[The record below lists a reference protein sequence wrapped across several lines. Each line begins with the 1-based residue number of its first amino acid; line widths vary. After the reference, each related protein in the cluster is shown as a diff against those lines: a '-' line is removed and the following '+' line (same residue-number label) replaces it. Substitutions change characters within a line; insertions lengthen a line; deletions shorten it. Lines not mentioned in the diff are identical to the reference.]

1 MSDAPLLLSSEIP
14 SSSPIIDL
22 AVVEVG
28 GGPLVVCADRNDAVW
43 TWDPQ
48 RDLWQKRLLA
58 YAFAGDPLAVQYPDA
73 ENELDSVTAA
83 VSGGRVLLA
92 AGGPEQGSALWDL
105 ESGEV
110 LRGAMYGDPYVG
122 SMATVKGEGPPRF
135 VTGSDA
141 GVRVW
146 GLSVEEPLVELP
158 DSDIDGICTV
168 ATARINGRSLVVAG
182 GSDVGVWD
190 LAGDEQLA
198 SFYPD
203 DGRIEAVAVSRIAD
217 RPIVVAAAD
226 PGEIYV
232 WGLSGDEAGEPIHDP
247 ITGHEGSICAM
258 DTATVGNRSLAV
270 TGGADATVRMWDLA
284 EGVGIGAPLTG
295 HRDGVAAVRTTV
307 LRGREVALSAGGDGV
322 IRIWDLA
329 ALLS

>member
-14 SSSPIIDL
+14 SSSPITDL
-22 AVVEVG
+22 AVAAVG
-28 GGPLVVCADRNDAVW
+28 GGSLVVCTDRNGAVW
-43 TWDPQ
+43 SWDPQ
-48 RDLWQKRLLA
+48 RDLWQKRSLA
-58 YAFAGDPLAVQYPDA
+58 YALAGDPLAVQYPDA
-73 ENELDSVTAA
+73 ENELDSVAAA
-83 VSGGRVLLA
+83 VSGGRVLLT

-110 LRGAMYGDPYVG
+110 LRGAMYSDPYVG
-122 SMATVKGEGPPRF
+122 AMATMKGGGPPRF

-141 GVRVW
+141 GVQVW
-146 GLSVEEPLVELP
+146 GPSVEEPLVELP

-182 GSDVGVWD
+182 GGDVGVWD

-203 DGRIEAVAVSRIAD
+203 DGRIEAVAVSRIAG
-217 RPIVVAAAD
+217 RPVVVAAAD

-232 WGLSGDEAGEPIHDP
+232 WALPGDEIDEPVHDP
-247 ITGHEGSICAM
+247 ITGHEGGISAM

-270 TGGADATVRMWDLA
+270 TGGTDATVRMWDLA

-295 HRDGVAAVRTTV
+295 HRGGVAVVRTTV
-307 LRGREVALSAGGDGV
+307 LRGREVALSAGEDGV
-322 IRIWDLA
+322 IRAWDLA